1 MNTVLSHMRDRREQ
15 IPSPTGIA
23 TEGLL
28 AELLILHE
36 DMIEQL
42 RMEDLGRHGSSA
54 FLASQIG
61 HHKQAIVALKAHAA
75 QQVRI

>member
-1 MNTVLSHMRDRREQ
+1 MRARREQ
-15 IPSPTGIA
+15 TPAPAGVP

-42 RMEDLGRHGSSA
+42 RMEALGRNGSSA
-54 FLASQIG
+54 FLASQIR
-61 HHKQAIVALKAHAA
+61 HHEQAIVALKAHAA
-75 QQVRI
+75 QQAWI